1 MFVWRVAGRGPAAGC
16 GGEMLP
22 GGKVL
27 RVGVSGLMYNF

>member
-1 MFVWRVAGRGPAAGC
+1 MVVWRVAGWGPAAGC

-27 RVGVSGLMYNF
+27 RVGVSGLTYNL